1 MTLAVIFPGALGQA
15 VLDYAGEAQGGC
27 EAERGGRG
35 AQAAQVAKE
44 VMDTLWF
51 HQAWLENEP

>member
-1 MTLAVIFPGALGQA
+1 MIFPGALGAFA
-15 VLDYAGEAQGGC
+15 VLDYAGEAQGG

-51 HQAWLENEP
+51 HQTWLENEP